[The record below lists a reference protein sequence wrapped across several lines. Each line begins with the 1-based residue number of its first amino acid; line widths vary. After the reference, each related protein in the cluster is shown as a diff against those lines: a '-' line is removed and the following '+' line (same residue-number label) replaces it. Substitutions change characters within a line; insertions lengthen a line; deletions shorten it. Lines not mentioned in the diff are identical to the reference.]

1 MKRPHDGTKQTHS
14 RRAGQRAGGGRTVRA
29 IQVCGAGRAG
39 DGTNTNILTLG
50 QALKDQGA
58 WVFMWRE
65 EVYSNIQTRD
75 SAFGLRAADRP
86 VFGPD
91 DEFDIL
97 EAFDRGALVDVTGDV
112 RVPPIERLRA
122 GGVVLYDSSPRLDYP
137 NAGFEI
143 TPEMVSKLVLG
154 RGMQAF
160 GLPMGQIAKERFGR
174 YILRGSVA
182 LGVLGHLLAIPEE
195 AFLSRL
201 RESFGE
207 GSELLNQNADAMS
220 VGRQHAQ
227 EQGWKLSKMA
237 LALAPGQKDERQLL
251 LGNEAVAAGAIVAGC
266 RFYAGYPITPASE
279 ILEFMAEKLPSFGGA
294 VIQADS
300 EMAAAHHVIGAG
312 VAGARAM
319 TATSGP
325 GFSLMQEAISAA
337 GMTETPMLIVVCQ
350 RGGPATGLPTRV
362 GQEDLNETI
371 FGGHGDFARIVL
383 AASEPEAA
391 FYTVGRAFNLAERY
405 QCPVFL
411 LLDQVVAQSTYT
423 TPILDPSRFDIDR
436 GKLLDE
442 AAIARLHQGNGWRY
456 RRYELTDDGI
466 SPRVIPGTPGVT
478 TYYVNSNE
486 HTEEGYISE
495 EAAVRKA
502 MVEKRVVERVAQ
514 IREDPELPPP
524 LLYGPEEARVG
535 FIGYGS
541 VSGPIQEAMERLAAD
556 GRPARFLELQT
567 LWPFPSRE
575 VREFVRGCQTVYAV
589 EYSAGAQL
597 RGLIQREATGP
608 MPRKLRSILRY
619 DGRLFTPGYVI
630 QQMGRGI

>member
-1 MKRPHDGTKQTHS
+1 
-14 RRAGQRAGGGRTVRA
+14 VRA
-29 IQVCGAGRAG
+29 IQICGAGRAG

-58 WVFMWRE
+58 SVFMWRE

-86 VFGPD
+86 VLGPD

-97 EAFDRGALVDVTGDV
+97 EAFDRGALVDITGDG
-112 RVPPIERLRA
+112 RVPPIELLKA
-122 GGVVLYDSSPRLDYP
+122 GGVVLYDSSPRLEYP

-143 TPEMVSKLVLG
+143 TSEMISKHVLS

-160 GLPMGQIAKERFGR
+160 GLPMGQTAKERFGR

-195 AFLSRL
+195 AFLHRL
-201 RESFGE
+201 RASFGAD
-207 GSELLNQNADAMS
+207 SELFALNRDAMS
-220 VGRQHAQ
+220 VGRQHAA
-227 EQGWKLSKMA
+227 EQGWELPGMA
-237 LALAPGQKDERQLL
+237 LAFVPGKKDERQLI
-251 LGNEAVAAGAIVAGC
+251 LGDEAVAAGAIVAGC

-319 TATSGP
+319 TATAGP

-362 GQEDLNETI
+362 GQEDLNETV

-391 FYTVGRAFNLAERY
+391 FYAVGRAFNLAERY

-411 LLDQVVAQSTYT
+411 LLDQVTAQSTYT
-423 TPILDPSRFDIDR
+423 VPVLDPSRFVIDR
-436 GKLLDE
+436 GKLLDG
-442 AAIARLHQGNGWRY
+442 AAIVRAHQGNGRRY

-466 SPRVIPGTPGVT
+466 SPRVIPGASGVT

-502 MVEKRVVERVAQ
+502 MVEKRVVQRVAQ
-514 IREDPELPPP
+514 IRKDTELPRPRIF
-524 LLYGPEEARVG
+524 GPSEARLG

-541 VSGPIQEAMERLAAD
+541 VCGPIQEAMERLAAD
-556 GRPARFLELQT
+556 GRPAKLLELQT
-567 LWPFPSRE
+567 LWPFPSGE
-575 VREFVRGCQTVYAV
+575 VREFVRGCETVYVV

-608 MPRKLRSILRY
+608 MPRKLRSIPRY
-619 DGRLFTPGYVI
+619 DGRLITPGFVI
-630 QQMGRGI
+630 HEMGRGN